1 MNAKA
6 CMLTSVAIFA
16 VSIILSIVSN
26 FLEGYMQLWISLPAC
41 LMLVP
46 GWVFNII
53 GWIKLIRS

>member
-16 VSIILSIVSN
+16 VSIILSIVGN
-26 FLEGYMQLWISLPAC
+26 FLEGYMQWWISLTAC

>member
-26 FLEGYMQLWISLPAC
+26 FLEGYMQLWISLTAC

-53 GWIKLIRS
+53 GWIKLIKS

>member
-16 VSIILSIVSN
+16 VSIILSIVGN
-26 FLEGYMQLWISLPAC
+26 FLEGYMQLWISLTAC